1 MTEKIKRNIYYLM
14 KKAYFKK
21 ILKRFPKIINI
32 KSLYFFTVQY
42 IFAYL
47 IAYLYYDKSVKTKKL
62 LKSKTFSCNKNEKGA
77 LLKLT

>member
-1 MTEKIKRNIYYLM
+1 M
-14 KKAYFKK
+14 
-21 ILKRFPKIINI
+21 NI

-47 IAYLYYDKSVKTKKL
+47 IAYLYYDKSVETKKLKL